1 MKKVLLSACL
11 CFLSLGVF
19 AQDYKTPPQDTL
31 VVTKVL
37 YQMEDVP
44 EQDWPLKEIYRNQF
58 GFVLFDQQLD
68 IVERKEYASAVY
80 YKLKLYNTSEYYDL
94 WSYELPDNILRLKI
108 GGYQFYCY
116 DAHRLIPFRL
126 VEQKPQFNGGDANS
140 FAMWVNE
147 NLVYPKEA
155 YEDGT
160 QGKVTVQFTIDKT
173 GEVRDVCVLRGVHP
187 ALDKEAVRVIS
198 SSPKWTPAIYD
209 GKPASVTYNFPVV
222 FQLE

>member
-1 MKKVLLSACL
+1 
-11 CFLSLGVF
+11 
-19 AQDYKTPPQDTL
+19 
-31 VVTKVL
+31 
-37 YQMEDVP
+37 
-44 EQDWPLKEIYRNQF
+44 
-58 GFVLFDQQLD
+58 
-68 IVERKEYASAVY
+68 
-80 YKLKLYNTSEYYDL
+80 
-94 WSYELPDNILRLKI
+94 
-108 GGYQFYCY
+108 
-116 DAHRLIPFRL
+116 
-126 VEQKPQFNGGDANS
+126 
-140 FAMWVNE
+140 MWVNE